1 MYWEKGLK
9 ILKKHWNTDYG
20 KIKNEWVDTH
30 TEIIELTTG
39 GWSKNEELIQR
50 LSKTMFWYFYWQ
62 ESKRGGYYLFKK
74 DLTLE
79 EYI

>member
-9 ILKKHWNTDYG
+9 ILEKHWNTDYG
-20 KIKNEWVDTH
+20 KIKNKWVDTH

-39 GWSKNEELIQR
+39 GWSKNEELIRR

-74 DLTLE
+74 DLTME
-79 EYI
+79 EYV